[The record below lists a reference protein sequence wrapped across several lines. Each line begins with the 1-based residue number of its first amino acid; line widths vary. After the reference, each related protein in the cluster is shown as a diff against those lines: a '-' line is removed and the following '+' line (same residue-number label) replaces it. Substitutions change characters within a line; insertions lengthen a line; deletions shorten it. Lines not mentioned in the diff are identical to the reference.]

1 MAYFSGRDGA
11 VYLEVSGTYQKIGK
25 ATNWQLTSS
34 QASLDTTTLEDTDR
48 TVIYGVRSMTGSCR
62 ILYYQTSNDNADNYA
77 STLINKLVKESTANN
92 EPGIA
97 ADSDIVRMRFAV
109 NDGSNTPVG
118 RYVEV
123 DAVHDLSCDEHGSGR
138 DLCCRC
144 ELRCCWRT
152 PRHHGLMA
160 IYLGEAGHIE
170 LRRREINNVFT
181 STLDR
186 EDVDLQPASLQ
197 L

>member
-62 ILYYQTSNDNADNYA
+62 ILYYQTSNDNAGNYA
-77 STLINKLVKESTANN
+77 STLINKLVKESTAND
-92 EPGIA
+92 EPGIG
-97 ADSDIVRMRFAV
+97 ADSEVVRMRFAV

-123 DAVHDLSCDEHGSGR
+123 DAVLTSAAMNMAVGEVFAADVSFDVVGAPR
-138 DLCCRC
+138 DI
-144 ELRCCWRT
+144 T
-152 PRHHGLMA
+152 
-160 IYLGEAGHIE
+160 
-170 LRRREINNVFT
+170 V
-181 STLDR
+181 
-186 EDVDLQPASLQ
+186 
-197 L
+197 